1 MQPVQLV
8 EEVPG
13 RVGGLVTITLRSV
26 QNPDAASAVGRGSTK
41 LGRWF

>member
-13 RVGGLVTITLRSV
+13 RVGGLGTITLRSV
-26 QNPDAASAVGRGSTK
+26 QNPDAANTVGWRSTK
-41 LGRWF
+41 

>member
-13 RVGGLVTITLRSV
+13 RVGSLVTSTLRSV
-26 QNPDAASAVGRGSTK
+26 QNSDAASTVGWGCTR
-41 LGRWF
+41 